1 MDMITIELS
10 GVPEDA
16 VRTGAWVEIFGRN
29 APMERL
35 AEQAGTIPYEILTG
49 IGPRVERIYV

>member
-1 MDMITIELS
+1 MDMITVDLS
-10 GVPEDA
+10 EVPEGA
-16 VRTGAWVEIFGRN
+16 VEVGAWVEIFGAN
-29 APMERL
+29 VPVERV